1 MDTEKQTTMNSAQC
15 PRAYL
20 FMVTWVIGT
29 LMLFACGI
37 ETPMLAQPLP
47 VGRTNQ
53 PPTAI
58 PAKPTQL
65 SGPLTA
71 LDGLYVG
78 RYPGGVTAVAYL
90 FKPSGRVAYDF
101 YQSVIDPDAA
111 EAWPTIK
118 VDVEKEAKEKGFEPY
133 SVNLGTYQLLGDR
146 IRLTTQQLQIDST
159 RQVKFRETVF
169 GDTFDQKG
177 KELSFRALSD
187 LSSLVIDG
195 AVLLRQRNLTGT
207 KLSGD
212 FAQDGRAT
220 IRASFTPDGRFSW
233 WFLSSTGGEERGTG
247 RYQIQGN
254 EIIFQYSDG
263 TVQKKVFADLGRD
276 KNGKV
281 LALGGWILEE
291 R

>member
-1 MDTEKQTTMNSAQC
+1 MVTRQSRMI
-15 PRAYL
+15 L
-20 FMVTWVIGT
+20 FMVMWIVGM
-29 LMLFACGI
+29 LMLVACGN
-37 ETPMLAQPLP
+37 ETHGQAQPSP
-47 VGRTNQ
+47 AGRTNQ
-53 PPTAI
+53 LPTAI
-58 PAKPTQL
+58 PAKPTHL
-65 SGPLTA
+65 PIPLTA

-78 RYPGGVTAVAYL
+78 RYPGGDTAVAYL

-101 YQSVIDPDAA
+101 YQSVVDPDEAA
-111 EAWPTIK
+111 SWPTIE
-118 VDVEKEAKEKGFEPY
+118 VYVETEAKEKGYEPY

-146 IRLTTQQLQIDST
+146 IRLNTQELYIDST

-177 KELSFRALSD
+177 KELSFRALPD
-187 LSSLVIDG
+187 LSAIAIDG
-195 AVLLRQRNLTGT
+195 AVLLRQGDLTGT

-233 WFLSSTGGEERGTG
+233 WFLSNTGGEEQGTG
-247 RYQIQGN
+247 QYQVQGN
-254 EIIFQYSDG
+254 EIILQYSDG
-263 TVQKKVFADLGRD
+263 TVQKKVFAYLGGD

-281 LALGGWILEE
+281 LAIGGWILVE